1 VISSTVVS
9 STVTGRTVTSRTVV
23 TGLGVVAPTGAD
35 TGSYWRATLAGHSG
49 IDRISRFD
57 ATRYPVR
64 FAGEVRGADPAGL
77 INPQVLVQTDLWTHL
92 ALLATGEAV
101 ASAGLGALGDGS
113 FDIGV
118 TTAAGAGGCAFGQR
132 EIQALWSQGPRYVS
146 PYQSIAW
153 FYAASTGQIS
163 IANGFRGPCGVLSS
177 ESAGGLDAI
186 ALSRRAIRRG
196 HPVQVCGGTEAPIS
210 PYALVCQMQSGL
222 LSDARD
228 AASAY
233 VPYGRSASGYVPGE
247 GGAVLVLEE
256 LAHARQREV
265 PVLAEIT
272 GHTSAFAA
280 GQPPHPE
287 DADGWAR
294 TSEALAYAISGAL
307 ADAGI
312 GPSEV
317 DAVFADGMGV
327 PNADHAEV
335 AALRAALGEH
345 ARAVPITVPK
355 AGTGRACSGAAPLDV
370 AAAVLALRDGLVP
383 PTPGAADLAHDIDL
397 VTGTA
402 RRKPLQHV
410 LCVAR
415 GFGGFTSALVVSNA
429 KDCLHNPECNYGT
442 YFPEFNE
449 HLDRRNQWLKP
460 LP

>member
-1 VISSTVVS
+1 M
-9 STVTGRTVTSRTVV
+9 
-23 TGLGVVAPTGAD
+23 
-35 TGSYWRATLAGHSG
+35 
-49 IDRISRFD
+49 
-57 ATRYPVR
+57 
-64 FAGEVRGADPAGL
+64 
-77 INPQVLVQTDLWTHL
+77 
-92 ALLATGEAV
+92 
-101 ASAGLGALGDGS
+101 ASAALDTLGKGS

-118 TTAAGAGGCAFGQR
+118 TTAAGSGGCAFGQR
-132 EIQALWSQGPRYVS
+132 EIQALWSQGPGYVG

-163 IANGFRGPCGVLSS
+163 IGGGFRGPCAVLSS
-177 ESAGGLDAI
+177 ESAGGLDAV

-196 HPVQVCGGTEAPIS
+196 NPVQVCGGTEAPIS

-222 LSDARD
+222 LSDSRD

-233 VPYGRSASGYVPGE
+233 VPFGHSARGYVPGE

-256 LAHARQREV
+256 LAHARERGV
-265 PVLAEIT
+265 PALAEIT
-272 GHTSAFAA
+272 GHTAAFAA

-287 DADGWAR
+287 DADSWAQ
-294 TSEALAYAISGAL
+294 TSEALAFAISGAL

-327 PNADHAEV
+327 RNADRAEV
-335 AALRAALGEH
+335 AALQAALGGH

-370 AAAVLALRDGLVP
+370 AAAILALRDGLVP

-397 VTGTA
+397 VTGAA

-415 GFGGFTSALVVSNA
+415 GFGGFTSALVVSSA
-429 KDCLHNPECNYGT
+429 EGGLH
-442 YFPEFNE
+442 
-449 HLDRRNQWLKP
+449 KP
-460 LP
+460 AS

>member
-1 VISSTVVS
+1 MVS
-9 STVTGRTVTSRTVV
+9 STVTSRTMV

-35 TGSYWRATLAGHSG
+35 TGSYWRATLAGHQG
-49 IDRISRFD
+49 IDLISRFD
-57 ATRYPVR
+57 ASRYPVR
-64 FAGEVRGADPAGL
+64 LAGEVRGADPAGL
-77 INPQVLVQTDLWTHL
+77 IDPRILVQTDLWTHL
-92 ALLATGEAV
+92 ALLATREAV
-101 ASAGLGALGDGS
+101 AAAALDTLGKGS

-118 TTAAGAGGCAFGQR
+118 TTAAGAGGCTFGQR
-132 EIQALWSQGPRYVS
+132 EIQALWSQGPGYVG

-163 IANGFRGPCGVLSS
+163 IGGGFRGPCAVLSS

-196 HPVQVCGGTEAPIS
+196 NPVQVCGGTEAPIG

-228 AASAY
+228 AAGAY
-233 VPYGRSASGYVPGE
+233 MPFGHSASGYVLGE

-256 LAHARQREV
+256 LAHARERGA
-265 PVLAEIT
+265 PALAEIT
-272 GHTSAFAA
+272 GHTAAFAA
-280 GQPPHPE
+280 GPPPHPE

-294 TSEALAYAISGAL
+294 TSEALTFAISGAL

-312 GPSEV
+312 EPPEV

-327 PNADHAEV
+327 RNADRAEV
-335 AALRAALGEH
+335 AALQAALGEH

-370 AAAVLALRDGLVP
+370 AAAVLALRDGVIP

-402 RRKPLQHV
+402 RRKPLRHV
-410 LCVAR
+410 LCLAR
-415 GFGGFTSALVVSNA
+415 GFGGFTSALVVSSA
-429 KDCLHNPECNYGT
+429 EGCLYNTAP
-442 YFPEFNE
+442 
-449 HLDRRNQWLKP
+449 
-460 LP
+460 

>member
-1 VISSTVVS
+1 VVS
-9 STVTGRTVTSRTVV
+9 STVISRTVV

-35 TGSYWRATLAGHSG
+35 TGSYWRATLAGHRG

-64 FAGEVRGADPAGL
+64 FAGEVRGADPADL
-77 INPQVLVQTDLWTHL
+77 IDPRILVQTDLWTHL

-101 ASAGLGALGDGS
+101 AAAALDTLGKGS

-118 TTAAGAGGCAFGQR
+118 TTAAGSGGCAFGQR
-132 EIQALWSQGPRYVS
+132 EIQALWSKGPGYVG

-163 IANGFRGPCGVLSS
+163 IGGGFRGPCAVLSS

-196 HPVQVCGGTEAPIS
+196 NPVQVCGGTEAPIS
-210 PYALVCQMQSGL
+210 PYALVSQMQSGL
-222 LSDARD
+222 LSDAGD
-228 AASAY
+228 AASVY
-233 VPYGRSASGYVPGE
+233 VPFGRSASGYVPGE

-256 LAHARQREV
+256 LAHARERGV
-265 PVLAEIT
+265 PALAEIT
-272 GHTSAFAA
+272 GHTAAFTAR
-280 GQPPHPE
+280 QPPRPE
-287 DADGWAR
+287 DADGWAQ
-294 TSEALAYAISGAL
+294 TSDALAFAISGAL

-327 PNADHAEV
+327 RNADRAEV

-355 AGTGRACSGAAPLDV
+355 AGTGRAYSGAAVLDV
-370 AAAVLALRDGLVP
+370 AAAVLALRDGMVP

-415 GFGGFTSALVVSNA
+415 GFGGFASALVVSSA
-429 KDCLHNPECNYGT
+429 EGC
-442 YFPEFNE
+442 
-449 HLDRRNQWLKP
+449 
-460 LP
+460 

>member
-1 VISSTVVS
+1 MVS
-9 STVTGRTVTSRTVV
+9 STVTSRTVV

-35 TGSYWRATLAGHSG
+35 TGSYWRATLAGHRG

-64 FAGEVRGADPAGL
+64 LAGEVRGADPAGL
-77 INPQVLVQTDLWTHL
+77 IDPRILVQTDLWTHL
-92 ALLATGEAV
+92 ALLATREAV
-101 ASAGLGALGDGS
+101 AAAALDTLGKGS

-118 TTAAGAGGCAFGQR
+118 TTAAGPGGCTFGQR
-132 EIQALWSQGPRYVS
+132 EIQALWSQGPGYVG

-163 IANGFRGPCGVLSS
+163 IGGGFRGPCAVLSS

-196 HPVQVCGGTEAPIS
+196 NPVQVCGGTEAPIA

-228 AASAY
+228 AAGAY
-233 VPYGRSASGYVPGE
+233 VPFGRSASGYVLGE

-256 LAHARQREV
+256 LAHARERGA
-265 PVLAEIT
+265 PALAEIT
-272 GHTSAFAA
+272 GHTAAFAA
-280 GQPPHPE
+280 GPPPHPE

-294 TSEALAYAISGAL
+294 TSEALTFAISGAL

-312 GPSEV
+312 EPPEV

-327 PNADHAEV
+327 RNADRAEV
-335 AALRAALGEH
+335 AALQAVLGEH
-345 ARAVPITVPK
+345 ARAVPVTVPK

-370 AAAVLALRDGLVP
+370 AAAVLALRDGMVP
-383 PTPGAADLAHDIDL
+383 PTPGTADLAHDIDL

-415 GFGGFTSALVVSNA
+415 GFGGFTSALVVSSA
-429 KDCLHNPECNYGT
+429 EGCLYNPA
-442 YFPEFNE
+442 P
-449 HLDRRNQWLKP
+449 
-460 LP
+460 

>member
-1 VISSTVVS
+1 L
-9 STVTGRTVTSRTVV
+9 TSRTVV

-35 TGSYWRATLAGHSG
+35 TDSYWRATLAGHSA

-57 ATRYPVR
+57 ASRYAVR
-64 FAGEVRGADPAGL
+64 FAGEVRGADPDGL
-77 INPQVLVQTDLWTHL
+77 IDPRILVQTDLWTHL

-101 ASAGLGALGDGS
+101 AAAALDTLAKGS

-118 TTAAGAGGCAFGQR
+118 TTASGPGGCAFGQR
-132 EIQALWSQGPRYVS
+132 EIQALWAQGPGHVG

-163 IANGFRGPCGVLSS
+163 IANGFRGPCAVLSS

-196 HPVQVCGGTEAPIS
+196 NPVQVCGGTEAPIS
-210 PYALVCQMQSGL
+210 PYALVSQMQSGL

-233 VPYGRSASGYVPGE
+233 VPFGYSARGYVPSE

-256 LAHARQREV
+256 FAHARERGV
-265 PVLAEIT
+265 SALAEIT
-272 GHTSAFAA
+272 GHTAAFTA

-294 TSEALAYAISGAL
+294 TSQALAFAISGAL
-307 ADAGI
+307 AEAGI

-327 PNADHAEV
+327 PNADRAEV
-335 AALRAALGEH
+335 AALQAALGEH
-345 ARAVPITVPK
+345 ARAVPVTVPK
-355 AGTGRACSGAAPLDV
+355 AGIGRACSGAASLDV
-370 AAAVLALRDGLVP
+370 AAAVLALRDGQVP
-383 PTPGAADLAHDIDL
+383 PTPGAADLAYDIDL
-397 VTGTA
+397 VSGAA

-410 LCVAR
+410 LCLAR
-415 GFGGFTSALVVSNA
+415 GFGGFASALVVSNA
-429 KDCLHNPECNYGT
+429 E
-442 YFPEFNE
+442 E
-449 HLDRRNQWLKP
+449 WSA
-460 LP
+460 